1 MAKGKSKLSKS
12 NAGGAGTPLQDKI
25 EVNEKMLN
33 NPKYEQPL
41 KVLNTLYD
49 DYNTKLQTVS
59 VGAEKAAGDVDITGQ
74 YLRIN
79 TSDPYVATH
88 EFAHTLANTDA
99 DKYGL
104 TNNKA
109 FWGEIRK
116 IRTAYRKD
124 VAKDYKKQISSY
136 ADSKSGGLDEFFA
149 EAFAQAK
156 GRQMGLSK
164 RKKGWETY
172 GDDYTYSNQVLA
184 VVDKYFKKK
193 K

>member
-1 MAKGKSKLSKS
+1 MGRGTSKVGRG
-12 NAGGAGTPLQDKI
+12 AGGGTPLQNKI
-25 EVNEKMLN
+25 DVNEKMLN

-41 KVLNTLYD
+41 KVINALYD
-49 DYNTKLQTVS
+49 DYNTRLKKVS
-59 VGAEKAAGDVDITGQ
+59 IGAEQAAGDVDIMGQ
-74 YLRIN
+74 QLRIN
-79 TSDPYVATH
+79 TSDPYVAAH
-88 EFAHTLANTDA
+88 EFAHTLANTSA

-104 TNNKA
+104 TDDKA

-124 VAKDYKKQISSY
+124 VAKDYRKQISSY
-136 ADSKSGGLDEFFA
+136 ADTKSGGLDEFFA

-156 GRQMGLSK
+156 GRQMGLSES
-164 RKKGWETY
+164 KKGWKNY

-193 K
+193 NRR